1 MEDQLWKA
9 IRKDDKEAFTEMYKT
24 YYQFLFSYG
33 IRISGHKD
41 ITKDIM
47 HELFLEIWKKRKDLP
62 EVQHVGYYLKTILK
76 RKINK
81 EIPKAQGRRLDSG
94 EENLFNQVEYSYEE
108 LLIQSQSREELRE
121 KVRTAILL
129 LSKKQMEVI
138 RMKFFDNKSYEEIAS
153 LTATTPRTI
162 YNQVYE
168 SLRILRKYLTLL
180 FLLYI

>member
-9 IRKDDKEAFTEMYKT
+9 IRNDNKDAFTEMYKT

-33 IRISGHKD
+33 LRISGHKD
-41 ITKDIM
+41 LTKDTM
-47 HELFLEIWKKRKDLP
+47 HELFLEIWKKRKELP
-62 EVQHVGYYLKTILK
+62 EVQHLGYYLKTILK

-81 EIPKAQGRRLDSG
+81 EIPKEQARRLDYG
-94 EENLFNQVEYSYEE
+94 EESHLNRVEYSYEE
-108 LLIQSQSREELRE
+108 LLIQSQSKEEMQA
-121 KVRTAILL
+121 KVRTAILS

-138 RMKFFDNKSYEEIAS
+138 RMKFFDNKSYDEIAT

-168 SLRILRKYLTLL
+168 SLRILRKCLTL
-180 FLLYI
+180 FF

>member
-9 IRKDDKEAFTEMYKT
+9 IRKDDKDAFTEMYKT

-41 ITKDIM
+41 LTKDTI
-47 HELFLEIWKKRKDLP
+47 HELFLEIWNRRKELP
-62 EVQHVGYYLKTILK
+62 EVQHIGYYLKTILK

-81 EIPKAQGRRLDSG
+81 EIPKEQARRQDHR
-94 EENLFNQVEYSYEE
+94 EESHLNRVEYSYEE
-108 LLIQSQSREELRE
+108 LLIQSQSKEEMQE
-121 KVRTAILL
+121 KVRTAIRS
-129 LSKKQMEVI
+129 LSKKQLEVI
-138 RMKFFDNKSYEEIAS
+138 RMKFFDNKSYAEIAS

-168 SLRILRKYLTLL
+168 SLRILRKCLTV
-180 FLLYI
+180 FF